1 MIKFPDFVLDQKTAE
16 ICKRLLGSKMF
27 DNQKQLELE
36 AMQLLVH
43 AQAATACGKEVASID
58 VKAKSVRVVKLA
70 YMSKMQEAGLVGKT
84 TDPAESV
91 LKSFLSDPQ
100 GYVGKLVQDGV
111 FASID
116 EFCEQSLILIAF
128 AFAELSGGRSMA
140 SVNDANST
148 YAEWTFPLSKRMT
161 TNSNH

>member
-1 MIKFPDFVLDQKTAE
+1 MIKFPDFVLDNKTAE
-16 ICKRLLGSKMF
+16 ICRRLLWSKKF

-70 YMSKMQEAGLVGKT
+70 YMSKMQAAGLVGKT
-84 TDPAESV
+84 TDSADGV
-91 LKSFLSDPQ
+91 LKGFLSDPQ

-111 FASID
+111 FASFD
-116 EFCEQSLILIAF
+116 DFAEQSLILIAF
-128 AFAELSGGRSMA
+128 AFAEMSAGRSMA
-140 SVNDANST
+140 SVNDANNT
-148 YAEWTFPLSKRMT
+148 YADWTFPLSKRMA
-161 TNSNH
+161 TNSDQ